1 MQLETV
7 LLGSGNLRINN
18 GLLLKYSSE
27 LGSETRM
34 LTNIMLHI
42 AATRQSISV
51 RVVYITAEDKGYVQ
65 SSHTKSV
72 CLLL

>member
-27 LGSETRM
+27 LCSETRM
-34 LTNIMLHI
+34 LANMMLCAQEVINISLE
-42 AATRQSISV
+42 V
-51 RVVYITAEDKGYVQ
+51 
-65 SSHTKSV
+65 
-72 CLLL
+72 